1 MVAEIVGR
9 SAHSAVKKT
18 TTFSNLKR
26 SIGYHEEEMMSAR
39 ARLQQMVIEDNQIK
53 KDTTTP
59 NKKRGRT
66 EREIQVDTDSDAES
80 C

>member
-1 MVAEIVGR
+1 
-9 SAHSAVKKT
+9 
-18 TTFSNLKR
+18 
-26 SIGYHEEEMMSAR
+26 MSAR